1 MKNPKSIRS
10 LFSLKVPRW
19 WTLGLVSG
27 LLVLGSPFVA
37 GADGEISPD
46 RASLTSNTRTVRPG
60 VIQIETGV
68 EYSESRLGGGE
79 SDRRFA
85 VQLTLRTGLTNALE
99 ARLEGEPFVQLRG
112 ESDDTGPGD
121 ITLRL
126 KYRFLD
132 AVEGEGWPS
141 LGLQPSVKLPVA
153 GAPIGTGRPDFA
165 LLALAS
171 VGLPARFELD
181 VNAGLAAVGQSRP
194 NGYLLQALTSAS
206 LSWEILQGASAFMEL
221 AFASRNE
228 RDKRDTVDV
237 KTGIVYLLTKDV
249 ALDFAGGTSL
259 AGQGPD
265 YTVTAG
271 VSVRLGR

>member
-1 MKNPKSIRS
+1 MSAW
-10 LFSLKVPRW
+10 RW

-27 LLVLGSPFVA
+27 LLALGEPFVA

-46 RASLTSNTRTVRPG
+46 RPDLTNSTRTVPPG

-68 EYSESRLGGGE
+68 EYSESRIGGGE
-79 SDRRFA
+79 SDRRFGA
-85 VQLTLRTGLTNALE
+85 QLALRIGLTNALE
-99 ARLEGEPFVQLRG
+99 ARLGGEPFVRLRG

-121 ITLRL
+121 LTLGL

-132 AVEGEGWPS
+132 AGEGEWWPS

-165 LLALAS
+165 LLTLAS
-171 VGLPARFELD
+171 FGLPARLDLD
-181 VNAGLAAVGQSRP
+181 VNTGLVAVGQSRR
-194 NGYLLQALTSAS
+194 NGYLLQALASAS
-206 LSWEILQGASAFMEL
+206 LSREILDRASTFVEL
-221 AFASRNE
+221 AFASRDD
-228 RDKRDTVDV
+228 RDKRNTVDV
-237 KTGIVYLLTKDV
+237 RTGIVYLLTKDV
-249 ALDFAGGTSL
+249 ALDLAGGTSL

-265 YTVTAG
+265 YTLTAG